1 MESASAVGAL
11 ASEQPI
17 DLPHAS
23 TLQNYEA
30 AFLKHVIEGEKTLRS
45 EVVTVQTATRA
56 HSGALKRARWPLLRS
71 SLMRRNVHVL
81 LLLMLGLGAAGLP
94 VPVRAQSNP
103 ASQGATV
110 AVQQGAQPK
119 PSQEAAQPQQARQ
132 LAQQDLAQQPSGTKA
147 AARMLAEQKAVLAD
161 PNATEEDRRFA
172 RRILGIPPETYSV
185 GALSVAIVVFAVLGL
200 LFWLQ
205 LYWSNKL
212 DQTGYLGTLYKDT
225 LEEIEYKR
233 LKSECD
239 NRLNAGEYD
248 KAVARDVKWL
258 TENPRPDEPEGYP
271 PFSRRPG
278 GYVPTLLPG
287 LPRSSST
294 GGLGGSTGSGIQENP
309 GGAPDPKFIEYEH
322 KRRDWDEKVQVK
334 VNANYYQDL
343 ANERNKAAEL
353 ASKAINID
361 LSVLRGR
368 GAEFVLGFTTIVAI
382 VFAAVALG
390 VLGKLDSQ
398 QIGTLFAAIAGYVL
412 GRATAAR
419 GTVESEQP
427 RGSSSVAAIPT
438 QQRQPGQ
445 QT

>member
-30 AFLKHVIEGEKTLRS
+30 AFLKHVIEGEKRS
-45 EVVTVQTATRA
+45 EARSSPCRHRQRA
-56 HSGALKRARWPLLRS
+56 NSVALKRARWPLLRS

-81 LLLMLGLGAAGLP
+81 LLLMLGLGAGLP

-212 DQTGYLGTLYKDT
+212 DQAGYLGTLYKDT

-258 TENPRPDEPEGYP
+258 TENPRPDEPEGYQS
-271 PFSRRPG
+271 FSRRPG
-278 GYVPTLLPG
+278 GYVPPLLPG

-309 GGAPDPKFIEYEH
+309 GGAPDPKFIEDEH
-322 KRRDWDEKVQVK
+322 KRRDWDEKLQAK
-334 VNANYYQDL
+334 VNANYSQDL
-343 ANERNKAAEL
+343 ANVRNKAAEL

-398 QIGTLFAAIAGYVL
+398 QIGTLFAAISGYVL
-412 GRATAAR
+412 GRATATR
-419 GTVESEQP
+419 GAVESEQP

>member
-1 MESASAVGAL
+1 MMESASAVGAL

-30 AFLKHVIEGEKTLRS
+30 AFLKHVIEGEKRS
-45 EVVTVQTATRA
+45 EARSSPCRHRQRA
-56 HSGALKRARWPLLRS
+56 NSVALKRARWPLLRS

-81 LLLMLGLGAAGLP
+81 LLLMLGLGAGLP

-132 LAQQDLAQQPSGTKA
+132 LAQQDLAQQPSGTK
-147 AARMLAEQKAVLAD
+147 
-161 PNATEEDRRFA
+161 
-172 RRILGIPPETYSV
+172 PPETYSV
-185 GALSVAIVVFAVLGL
+185 GAVSVAIVVFAVLGL

-212 DQTGYLGTLYKDT
+212 DQAGYLGTLYKDT

-258 TENPRPDEPEGYP
+258 TENPRPDEPEGYQS
-271 PFSRRPG
+271 FSRRPG
-278 GYVPTLLPG
+278 GYVPPLLPG

-309 GGAPDPKFIEYEH
+309 GGAPDPKFIEDEH
-322 KRRDWDEKVQVK
+322 KRRDWDEKLQAK
-334 VNANYYQDL
+334 VNANYSQDL
-343 ANERNKAAEL
+343 ANVRNKAAEL

-398 QIGTLFAAIAGYVL
+398 QIGTLFAAISGYVL
-412 GRATAAR
+412 GRATATR
-419 GTVESEQP
+419 GAVESEQP